1 MRWVSGSRRTSI
13 RESERLAS
21 SRPGARP
28 PSVPMTSSVVGS
40 DRIERSRFA
49 SCAFARCGRRPFASS
64 TPFENARKPRK
75 PQRIE
80 RSRRPTTAR
89 TIQRPQRRRRLGPP
103 GTDVDCFVGRFACPS
118 GTLPFLRAMNLPL
131 DDVDLAARSRERFGL
146 PVGVENDA
154 SAATLA
160 EWRRGA
166 GRGTQNLVMLT
177 LGTGVGGGIVI
188 DGGLFRGWA
197 ELGHIVVQEGGELCT
212 CGGHGHLEVL
222 ASGSAGDRMAQELW
236 GADAD
241 AHALVDRAQAGDADA
256 QAALARI
263 GRSLGA
269 AIASLVNVLDPE
281 LVVVG
286 GGFGAAAGDLVL
298 EPARE
303 AARADAIFPANGA
316 LRIVPAELGSEAG
329 LVGAGLVAFE
339 ALDGVR

>member
-1 MRWVSGSRRTSI
+1 MQAPVAIGLDVGGTKILSGLVDRDGSI
-13 RESERLAS
+13 LAEHEVPSPDGSEEGVLVALDSAVDALLDERVAAIGYGIPANLE
-21 SRPGARP
+21 RG
-28 PSVPMTSSVVGS
+28 TG
-40 DRIERSRFA
+40 RI
-49 SCAFARCGRRPFASS
+49 
-64 TPFENARKPRK
+64 
-75 PQRIE
+75 
-80 RSRRPTTAR
+80 
-89 TIQRPQRRRRLGPP
+89 
-103 GTDVDCFVGRFACPS
+103 
-118 GTLPFLRAMNLPL
+118 LRAMNLPL

-160 EWRRGA
+160 EWRRGV

-188 DGGLFRGWA
+188 DGRLFRGWA

-222 ASGSAGDRMAQELW
+222 ASGSAGDRIAQELW

-241 AHALVDRAQAGDADA
+241 AHALVDRAEAGDTAA
-256 QAALARI
+256 RAALARI

-286 GGFGAAAGDLVL
+286 GGFGAAAGDFVL

-303 AARADAIFPANGA
+303 AARADAIFPANRA
-316 LRIVPAELGSEAG
+316 LRIVAAELGSDAG